1 VRKYLTSTS
10 IAAALVLA
18 CGACGSSGN
27 SSQSKPASDPGS
39 TSSSPTGSPFPTSAA
54 KAAASAALLTI
65 SDLPQG
71 WSTSKQDDS
80 DDSDT
85 DKFATELSD
94 CLHAPPGVLG
104 DKDTA
109 DSVHEDSPDF
119 DSPDGDTT
127 ISETVSVSRSSHADQ
142 VFALLRQPNATDCL
156 TTAMTEV
163 VKQMIAD
170 SKDADLHKATIGDVQ
185 VGQLNAGHYGDD
197 TVALR
202 ITVPLEVSGLS
213 VSVYDDE
220 VYIRHSNAVANL
232 SFEGTGTPVDTEIAS
247 KFAKL
252 ATQKLVQ
259 GTYPAG

>member
-1 VRKYLTSTS
+1 MRKYLTASS
-10 IAAALVLA
+10 LAAVVVLA
-18 CGACGSSGN
+18 CSACGSSGD
-27 SSQSKPASDPGS
+27 SSQSESSSGAASA
-39 TSSSPTGSPFPTSAA
+39 SSPTGSPFPASAG

-71 WSTSKQDDS
+71 WSTSKEDDS
-80 DDSDT
+80 DDSNT

-94 CLHAPPGVLG
+94 CLHAPPGLLG

-127 ISETVSVSRSSHADQ
+127 ISETVTVGRTSHVDQ
-142 VFALLRQPNATDCL
+142 VFALLRQSNATDCL
-156 TTAMTEV
+156 TTAMREV
-163 VKQMIAD
+163 TKQLIAD

-197 TVALR
+197 TLALR

-213 VSVYDDE
+213 ISVYDDE

-232 SFEGTGTPVDTEIAS
+232 EFQGTSTPVDTETAA

-252 ATQKLVQ
+252 ATQKLTQ
-259 GTYPAG
+259 GTYPSG